1 MKVSKN
7 QIAHISRIYLTTNYW
22 YDIFLS
28 KIQKIPENPENI
40 ESGYKIRI
48 RIPENFW
55 SQFFLKSDFKGGLWS
70 KICLKNESFYEF
82 FIGPKLFVWI
92 SDRRLKKAQCW
103 YMPMEWGIYGE
114 HVGHSPQVEKGRAK
128 KFYIINRTFFGLF
141 RLYPSDFGFDTEFA
155 VPKIAYFRQSNVLVS
170 N

>member
-1 MKVSKN
+1 MKISK
-7 QIAHISRIYLTTNYW
+7 
-22 YDIFLS
+22 
-28 KIQKIPENPENI
+28 K
-40 ESGYKIRI
+40 SGKSGKSGKYRVRVKIRI

-55 SQFFLKSDFKGGLWS
+55 PQFFLKSDFKGGLWS

-92 SDRRLKKAQCW
+92 SDRGLKKAQCW

-128 KFYIINRTFFGLF
+128 KFYNINWSFLRVF
-141 RLYPSDFGFDTEFA
+141 RCYPTNFESN
-155 VPKIAYFRQSNVLVS
+155 FRQENMI
-170 N
+170 